1 MRAGTSR
8 EDERAMRIFPSPYA
22 FHNPRQFFSPD
33 DPPAGDPPKDDP
45 AEAELGE
52 KGKVALQ
59 RERDARK
66 AAEKEAADT
75 KAALADLQKFKD
87 DTEAA
92 ATAAAAQRARDQ
104 GQFEQVAKDAEIARD
119 AAKADLATA
128 QDTIKQLTEAIS
140 TGLPE
145 SFEAIPEV
153 VRNTYTGGDDNVL
166 AKFQFVHNP
175 ATAALVK
182 AVDPKAAANQ
192 GNGNPVDPADPT
204 KPKVKP
210 EEAQKAQAPLYSGA
224 F

>member
-66 AAEKEAADT
+66 KAEKDLT
-75 KAALADLQKFKD
+75 DLQATVEALNKFKT
-87 DTEAA
+87 DTETAA
-92 ATAAAAQRARDQ
+92 ATAAADRAKAQ

-119 AAKADLATA
+119 AAKADLAAA

-182 AVDPKAAANQ
+182 AVDPKAAANL

-210 EEAQKAQAPLYSGA
+210 EDATKAQAPLYSGA

>member
-1 MRAGTSR
+1 
-8 EDERAMRIFPSPYA
+8 MRIFPSPYA
-22 FHNPRQFFSPD
+22 YWNPRQYFSPE
-33 DPPAGDPPKDDP
+33 DPPAGDPPKDPEDP
-45 AEAELGE
+45 DGLGD
-52 KGKVALQ
+52 KGKQALQ

-66 AAEKEAADT
+66 AAEKDAADT
-75 KAALADLQKFKD
+75 KAALAELQKFKD

-92 ATAAAAQRARDQ
+92 ATAAAAQRAKDQ
-104 GQFEQVAKDAEIARD
+104 GQFEQIAKDAEVARD

-182 AVDPKAAANQ
+182 AVDPKAAANL

-210 EEAQKAQAPLYSGA
+210 EDAAKSQAPLYAGA

>member
-1 MRAGTSR
+1 MQ
-8 EDERAMRIFPSPYA
+8 IFPSPRA
-22 FHNPRQFFSPD
+22 FHNPRQFFFPD
-33 DPPAGDPPKDDP
+33 DPPAGDPQAPKGE
-45 AEAELGE
+45 EAELGD
-52 KGKVALQ
+52 KGKEALE
-59 RERDARK
+59 RERSARK
-66 AAEKEAADT
+66 QAQKDLETLQAS
-75 KAALADLQKFKD
+75 LADLQKFKD

-92 ATAAAAQRARDQ
+92 ASAAAAQRAKDQ
-104 GQFEQVAKDAEIARD
+104 GQFEQIAKDAEAARD
-119 AAKADLATA
+119 AAKADLAIA

-166 AKFQFVHNP
+166 AKFQFVHHP

-182 AVDPKAAANQ
+182 AVDPKAAANL

-210 EEAQKAQAPLYSGA
+210 EDATKAQAPLYSGA